1 MKLPQWLRVVGDQSY
16 RNKDCPRE
24 EAEQI
29 TFFAELRKR
38 HPGLWSVAIHPKNE
52 GRRTAQQANRD
63 RATGSLNKG
72 ASDVIIPCCQPII
85 IEMKRQDHTVSSWED
100 GQQEYLESA
109 QTLGARV
116 CVALGWRAAMQFV
129 DECVGNEKP
138 LG

>member
-1 MKLPQWLRVVGDQSY
+1 MKFPQWLRVVGDQSY

-29 TFFAELRKR
+29 TFFAELRKK
-38 HPGLWSVAIHPKNE
+38 HPALWSIAIHPKNE

-85 IEMKRQDHTVSSWED
+85 IEMKRQDHTMSHWED
-100 GQQEYLESA
+100 GQQEYLAYA

-129 DECVGNEKP
+129 DECVGKEKP
-138 LG
+138 IA

>member
-1 MKLPQWLRVVGDQSY
+1 MKFPQLIRVVGDQSY

-38 HPGLWSVAIHPKNE
+38 HHLLWSIAIHPKNE

-72 ASDVIIPCCQPII
+72 ASDVIIPCSPPII
-85 IEMKRQDHTVSSWED
+85 IEMKRQDHTASSWEE
-100 GQQEYLESA
+100 GQQEYLAHA

-116 CVALGWRAAMQFV
+116 CVALGWRAACSLLMSA
-129 DECVGNEKP
+129 
-138 LG
+138 